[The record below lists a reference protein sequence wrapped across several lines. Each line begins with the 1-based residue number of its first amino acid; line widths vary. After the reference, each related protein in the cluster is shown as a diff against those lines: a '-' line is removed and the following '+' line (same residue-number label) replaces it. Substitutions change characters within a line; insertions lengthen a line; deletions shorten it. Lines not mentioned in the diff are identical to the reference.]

1 LSLEQAELL
10 LQKYFG
16 YPSFRS
22 GQKKIIESILA
33 GHNTMGIMPT
43 GGGKSICYQIPALMF
58 PGITI
63 VVSPLISLM
72 KDQVDGLKE
81 LGIPATYI
89 NSSLSMVQID
99 QRIAKLKQGEYK
111 LLYIAPERLDS
122 DRFQTIF
129 EALPIYFVTIDE
141 AHCISQWGHDFR
153 PSYRSMADM
162 ILKLPRRPIIAALTA
177 TATSDVR
184 EDIADLLKISPSH
197 IFSTKLRRENLSFYV
212 RHEENKIEFIQNYLR
227 KNEGKTGI
235 IYCSTRKETEQLHAL
250 LADSGFSVAK
260 YHGGMDEEERSR
272 AQELF
277 SYDQIQTIIATNAFG
292 MGIDKSNVRFVIHYN
307 MPRNLESYY
316 QEAGRAGRDGEKS
329 ECILLFSPQDI
340 PTQRY
345 LIEHSDMTPER
356 KTYELNK
363 LQKMINYCYA
373 GQCLQKEIVSYFGE
387 KGALACGTCGN
398 CRSQMGEMRDI
409 TIEAQKI
416 FSCIKRMHERFGLTI
431 VSKVLRGSKNK
442 RILEWDLHRLTTYG
456 ILNEYTEKEIF
467 GLCKLLAAEGY
478 ISLTY
483 EGGMPFPIAKLTNKA
498 IEVLKGKRLVKIR
511 RDNEQMLTSEPKRS
525 HGLFEELRQLR
536 KTLSEQEQLPP
547 YMIFGDSTLKEMCRR
562 LPLTEEA
569 MQSISGVGEM
579 KYKKYGLAFL
589 QVIRQYVKEHGLS
602 PESGST
608 GGSAP
613 SDKEPSHLVT
623 YHLYKQGKT
632 IDEIAAERGLARGT
646 IEDHL
651 LRAGLEGMD
660 LAWDDFI
667 PAQWEELI
675 MQKIAELGAHK
686 LRPIKDALPP
696 EVDYMAIK
704 AAIAKREL
712 MSSTPK

>member
-1 LSLEQAELL
+1 MSLEQAELL

-16 YPSFRS
+16 YPTFRS

-58 PGITI
+58 PGITL

-89 NSSLSMVQID
+89 NSSLSAEQID
-99 QRIAKLKQGEYK
+99 QRIIRLKQGKYK
-111 LLYIAPERLDS
+111 LLYLAPERLDS
-122 DRFQTIF
+122 HRFQTIF
-129 EALPIYFVTIDE
+129 ESLPIYFVTIDE

-184 EDIADLLKISPSH
+184 EDIASLMKIPPSH

-212 RHEENKIEFIQNYLR
+212 RNEENRSEFIQNYLR
-227 KNEGKTGI
+227 QNEGKTGI
-235 IYCSTRKETEQLHAL
+235 IYCATRKETDQLHAL
-250 LADSGFSVAK
+250 LAGAGFSVAK
-260 YHGGMDEEERSR
+260 YHGGMSEEERNR
-272 AQELF
+272 AQEQF

-307 MPRNLESYY
+307 MPRNLECYY

-345 LIEHSDMTPER
+345 LITHSDMTPER

-363 LQKMINYCYA
+363 LQKMINYCHA
-373 GQCLQKEIVSYFGE
+373 GGCLQKEIVSYFGE
-387 KGALACGTCGN
+387 KETTACGTCGN
-398 CRSQMGEMRDI
+398 CRNQAGDLSDI

-416 FSCIKRMHERFGLTI
+416 FSCIKRMQERFGLTI
-431 VSKVLRGSKNK
+431 ISKVLRGSKSK
-442 RILEWDLHRLTTYG
+442 RVMEWDLHKLSTYG
-456 ILNEYTEKEIF
+456 ILSEYTEKEIL
-467 GLCKLLAAEGY
+467 GLCKRLAAEGY
-478 ISLTY
+478 ISLAY
-483 EGGMPFPIAKLTNKA
+483 EGGMSFPIAKLTNKA
-498 IEVLKGKRLVKIR
+498 IEVLKGMRPVRIRL
-511 RDNEQMLTSEPKRS
+511 DHDQSLHSEPKRS

-569 MQSISGVGEM
+569 MRSISGVGER

-589 QVIRQYVKEHGLS
+589 EAIRQYAQKHNLS
-602 PESGST
+602 PET
-608 GGSAP
+608 DPAASAS

-623 YHLYKQGKT
+623 YHLYVQGKT
-632 IDEIAAERGLARGT
+632 IDEIAAERGLVRST
-646 IEDHL
+646 VEDHL

-660 LAWDDFI
+660 LSWDDFI
-667 PAQWEELI
+667 PPRWEKLI

-712 MSSTPK
+712 LSPTAK